1 MLNLTQKQALVE
13 ELRGSFQKAA
23 ILILT
28 DYKGMTVEQ
37 VNDLRRKLKEVGVE
51 YRVVKNT
58 LLRMASEETQMAPVR
73 DYFKGPTAVALGYG
87 DPVAVAKVLSEFA
100 KGNEKLDVKAGV
112 MGGKL
117 LDRNKII
124 ALSKLPSREEL
135 LARLLYTL
143 NGVPTSFV
151 RVLNG
156 IPAKLVYALAAIKDQ
171 KEAA

>member
-1 MLNLTQKQALVE
+1 MLNLTQKKALVE

-23 ILILT
+23 VLILT
-28 DYKGMTVEQ
+28 DYQGMTVDQ

-58 LLRMASEETQMAPVR
+58 LLRMASQETHMAPAA
-73 DYFKGPTAVALGYG
+73 DYCKGPTAVALGYG
-87 DPVAVAKVLSEFA
+87 DPVAVAKVLTEYA
-100 KGNEKLDVKAGV
+100 KTNEKLNVKAGV

-117 LDRNKII
+117 MDRDKII

-135 LARLLYTL
+135 LAKLLCTM

-156 IPAKLVYALAAIKDQ
+156 IPAKLVYALSAIKDQ
-171 KEAA
+171 KAAA

>member
-1 MLNLTQKQALVE
+1 MLNLTQKKALVE

-28 DYKGMTVEQ
+28 DYQGMTVEQ
-37 VNDLRRKLKEVGVE
+37 VNDLRRKLKEIDIE

-58 LLRMASEETQMAPVR
+58 LLRMASQETDMAPVG
-73 DYFKGPTAVALGYG
+73 DYCKGPTAVALGYG
-87 DPVAVAKVLSEFA
+87 DPVAVAKVLTEFA
-100 KGNEKLDVKAGV
+100 KGNEKLNVKAGV

-117 LDRNKII
+117 LDRDKII

-135 LARLLYTL
+135 LAKLLGTM
-143 NGVPTSFV
+143 NAVPTSFV

-156 IPAKLVYALAAIKDQ
+156 IPAKLVYALSAIKDQ

>member
-1 MLNLTQKQALVE
+1 LLNLTQKQALVE

-28 DYKGMTVEQ
+28 DYKGLTVEQ

-58 LLRMASEETQMAPVR
+58 LLRRAVQETAMAAAQDHFT
-73 DYFKGPTAVALGYG
+73 GPTAVALGYD
-87 DPVAVAKVLSEFA
+87 DPVAVAKVLCEFA
-100 KGNEKLDVKAGV
+100 KTNDKLAVKAGV
-112 MGGKL
+112 MAGKL
-117 LDRNKII
+117 MDRDRIT

-135 LARLLYTL
+135 LAKLLGTM
-143 NGVPTSFV
+143 NAVPTSFV

-156 IPAKLVYALAAIKDQ
+156 IPAKLVYALAAIKEQ